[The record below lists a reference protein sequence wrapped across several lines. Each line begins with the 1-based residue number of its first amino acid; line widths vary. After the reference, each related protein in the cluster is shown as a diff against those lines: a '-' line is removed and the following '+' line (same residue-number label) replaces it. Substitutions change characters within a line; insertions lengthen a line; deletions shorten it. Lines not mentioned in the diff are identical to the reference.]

1 MLAQTGEGFLADLER
16 DEALDFWQVAER
28 LAKEGFIRPLASR
41 GIIGQRSTAILVY
54 DAETTHGG
62 SGGPVLDING
72 EVVAVNT
79 AIIPEYGGSNFGVP
93 VDYARRLLADAGVD
107 TDAD

>member
-1 MLAQTGEGFLADLER
+1 M
-16 DEALDFWQVAER
+16 AER
-28 LAKEGFIRPLASR
+28 LSESEFIRPLSSR
-41 GIIGQRSTAILVY
+41 GIVGQITAATVVY
-54 DAETTHGG
+54 DADTTHGG

-93 VDYARRLLADAGVD
+93 VEHVRRLLAEVD
-107 TDAD
+107 LL